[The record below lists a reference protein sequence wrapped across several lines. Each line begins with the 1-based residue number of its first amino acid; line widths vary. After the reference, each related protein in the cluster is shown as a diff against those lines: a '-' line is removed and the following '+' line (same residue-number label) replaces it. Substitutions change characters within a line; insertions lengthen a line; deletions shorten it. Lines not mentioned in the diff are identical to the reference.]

1 MKNRKRRTGKEE
13 PEKKNRKRRAE
24 KEERKVC

>member
-13 PEKKNRKRRAE
+13 PEENSRKRRAE
-24 KEERKVC
+24 KEERKVF

>member
-13 PEKKNRKRRAE
+13 PEKKSRKRRAE

>member
-1 MKNRKRRTGKEE
+1 MKNRKRRAGREE
-13 PEKKNRKRRAE
+13 PEEKSRKRRAE

>member
-13 PEKKNRKRRAE
+13 PEEKSRKRRAE